1 MTVITVVTIIIIIVA
16 IMIIKKHSGNNTT
29 NTYYKNT
36 NSNQRLFNSTG
47 EAEAATWDEA
57 FLFLGLYDDMWVSQN

>member
-1 MTVITVVTIIIIIVA
+1 MTVITVVTIIIIAIIIILINIVVLMF
-16 IMIIKKHSGNNTT
+16 ISIRKNN
-29 NTYYKNT
+29 